1 MREEEQLQRLE
12 IMLMQT
18 YAPKGNPSLRPNIR
32 KAIARIKTKKIMM
45 TQGKFSKEE
54 CASCEEALNEIM
66 KAMPKTKVVEFVG
79 HFNDL
84 FLFLTA
90 AKKEAPNEN

>member
-1 MREEEQLQRLE
+1 
-12 IMLMQT
+12 
-18 YAPKGNPSLRPNIR
+18 
-32 KAIARIKTKKIMM
+32 M
-45 TQGKFSKEE
+45 TQGKASKEE
-54 CASCEEALNEIM
+54 AKESQIALDEIM

-90 AKKEAPNEN
+90 AEKVLPLEEEVPK

>member
-1 MREEEQLQRLE
+1 
-12 IMLMQT
+12 
-18 YAPKGNPSLRPNIR
+18 
-32 KAIARIKTKKIMM
+32 M

-54 CASCEEALNEIM
+54 CKSCEDALNEIM
-66 KAMPKTKVVEFVG
+66 KAMPRTKAIEFVG

-90 AKKEAPNEN
+90 AKEAAPNEEKKD